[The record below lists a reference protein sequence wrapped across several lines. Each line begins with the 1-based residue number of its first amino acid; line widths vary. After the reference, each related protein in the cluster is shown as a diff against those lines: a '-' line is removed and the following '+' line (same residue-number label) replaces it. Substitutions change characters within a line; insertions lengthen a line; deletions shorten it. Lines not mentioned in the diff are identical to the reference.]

1 VRRLLLDANLS
12 PRNSAFLV
20 ATFGFDATDL
30 MTRGLAHLEDTEVIE
45 LAKREGRIV
54 VTSDLGFGKLYH
66 RYERGRV
73 GVIILRPRVQ
83 SAESVNRL
91 LGRFF
96 ADPATAAIPLER
108 SLVVIDEARVRV
120 TSEP

>member
-1 VRRLLLDANLS
+1 MI
-12 PRNSAFLV
+12 
-20 ATFGFDATDL
+20 ATFGFDTIDL
-30 MTRGLAHLEDTEVIE
+30 MSLGLTHLADTEVIE
-45 LAKREGRIV
+45 MAKREGRIV
-54 VTSDLGFGKLYH
+54 VTEDLDFGKLYH

-73 GVIILRPRVQ
+73 GIIVLRLRVQ
-83 SAESVNRL
+83 SAAAVNRV